1 MTIQFPHMP
10 EQITRSEA
18 EIIDY
23 ISNNPR
29 EFLPDP
35 IGTVSQKLGVSGTTL
50 SRFARRVGCGD
61 YKGLKR
67 LVSQQEQPA
76 AKLLE
81 IQQGFTV
88 ESWMLRQQLYLEKTL
103 EGLDPQVFEQAAQ
116 ALLDCHRVFIHAKS
130 ASASLGQLL
139 LFRLRRL
146 GIEAIL
152 LPSGGSEV
160 LEGLS
165 QARSDDLVVLF
176 SFSKVSREGRMI
188 LAYQRQAGYRTLAFT
203 SRSYLPEDERADM
216 NLFVYRGEAKEY
228 HSMTA
233 PAALVDAL
241 VVAVSEKLGDE
252 AVQRLS
258 NLHRLKKAYDPT
270 R

>member
-1 MTIQFPHMP
+1 M
-10 EQITRSEA
+10 
-18 EIIDY
+18 
-23 ISNNPR
+23 
-29 EFLPDP
+29 
-35 IGTVSQKLGVSGTTL
+35 
-50 SRFARRVGCGD
+50 
-61 YKGLKR
+61 
-67 LVSQQEQPA
+67 
-76 AKLLE
+76 
-81 IQQGFTV
+81 
-88 ESWMLRQQLYLEKTL
+88 
-103 EGLDPQVFEQAAQ
+103 
-116 ALLDCHRVFIHAKS
+116 
-130 ASASLGQLL
+130 
-139 LFRLRRL
+139 FRLRRL

-258 NLHRLKKAYDPT
+258 SLHRLKKAYDPN